1 MIGAVDIGGTK
12 IAVAAV
18 TGTGEIRSRH
28 EWPTMEYSARETVM
42 RISSTLRD
50 LVNSRGELSGVGVS
64 CTGPVDPFTGVVGS
78 VDLLPGWEGLPL
90 CDAIASETGLSVA
103 MENDADAA
111 ALGESAWGAARGAS
125 RFVYITLS
133 TGIGGGAVFDG
144 ELYRGV
150 AGSHP
155 ELGHQALDPSG
166 PKCYCGAF
174 GCWEVLASGPAMT
187 KWAIEHWPA
196 AEARPEGI
204 LDAATICAMARTG
217 HRFASSVVRGEAVWI
232 GIGLANIVTI
242 LSPDVIALGGGVMAS
257 ADLFLETAREIV
269 RTRCGLVPHD
279 KVNITTAT
287 LGRDAALIGAAR
299 VWQLRNEK
307 RSAISVS

>member
-12 IAVAAV
+12 IAVAGV
-18 TGTGEIRSRH
+18 TDTGEIISSR
-28 EWPTMEYSARETVM
+28 EWRTREYSAVDNVRK
-42 RISSTLRD
+42 IGSSLHEVARAC
-50 LVNSRGELSGVGVS
+50 GKLSGAGIS
-64 CTGPVDPFTGVVGS
+64 CTGPVDPATGVVQN

-90 CDAIASETGLSVA
+90 CDTIASKTGLSVA

-111 ALGESAWGAARGAS
+111 ALAEFTWGAGRAAS

-133 TGIGGGAVFDG
+133 TGIGGGAVFGG

-155 ELGHQALDPSG
+155 EPGHQGLDPSG

-174 GCWEVLASGPAMT
+174 GCWEALASGPAMAR
-187 KWAIEHWPA
+187 WASENWPVDQ
-196 AEARPEGI
+196 ERPNGI
-204 LDAATICAMARTG
+204 LDAETICAMARSG
-217 HRFASSVVRGEAVWI
+217 HTFACAVVEREATWI
-232 GIGLANIVTI
+232 GIGLANIITS
-242 LSPDVIALGGGVMAS
+242 LCPDVIALGGGVVAS
-257 ADLFLETAREIV
+257 ADLLLATAKNTV

-287 LGRDAALIGAAR
+287 LGRNAALIGAAR
-299 VWQLRNEK
+299 VWQLRYQK
-307 RSAISVS
+307 RSVISAS